1 MNPEIKQRW
10 VYALRN
16 DYKQQS
22 DGKLR
27 TNNGFCC
34 LGVLCDLYLKDHKE
48 EWELVSHSDESQSQ
62 DYYKCFDSSEIL
74 PRSVCRWA
82 GLSSNNPIL
91 QVTEDPEGG
100 EFETYYDDD
109 ELLVSKMSED
119 IACLNDT
126 GYTFSS
132 IADLIEKQL

>member
-16 DYKQQS
+16 DYRQQS

-48 EWELVSHSDESQSQ
+48 EWELVSYSDESPQ
-62 DYYKCFDSSEIL
+62 DYYICSYSSDVL
-74 PRSVCRWA
+74 PKSVCLWA

-91 QVTEDPEGG
+91 VVTEDPDGV
-100 EFETYYDDD
+100 EFETHYDDD
-109 ELLVSKMSED
+109 ELVVSKMSED